1 MTDSAEAALTQPD
14 KEVYGIFAGVIDQIA
29 VGKVAN
35 AAAITSGTGVTHCH
49 MAFQTMGGS
58 VQDGIALYNIFKAFP
73 VPITLYNVG
82 SIASAGVIA
91 YMGAPDRASSA
102 LATFMIHRTVS
113 TLQGMSSDRI
123 RAAARSVDLDDE
135 RTEQV
140 FNAIRL
146 TEADKAVHKI
156 ADLWLS
162 ANEAQTAGLVTKI
175 AEFAPP
181 KGTQL
186 FYLGPV

>member
-1 MTDSAEAALTQPD
+1 MTDSAEASPPQPN
-14 KEVYGIFAGVIDQIA
+14 KEVYGIFAGVVDQIA

-58 VQDGIALYNIFKAFP
+58 VQDGIALYNIFKTFP
-73 VPITLYNVG
+73 IPITLYNVG

-91 YMGAPDRASSA
+91 YMGAADRASSA

-113 TLQGMSSDRI
+113 THQGMSSERL
-123 RAAARSVDLDDE
+123 RAAVRSVELDDE

-140 FNAIRL
+140 FKAIQL

-162 ANEAQTAGLVTKI
+162 ASEAKTAGLVTRI

-181 KGTQL
+181 KGTNM
-186 FYLGPV
+186 FYLGPS